1 MISVFFCV
9 HLRENFGRSKEFI
22 KTIEILGLLSVLCF
36 ELGYYKIIKTTM
48 KRVLIINGNP
58 NTTSF
63 CREIANSYKIS
74 SEEKG
79 NPVKILHVGDLDFAL
94 NLKHGFEDK
103 TELENDLL
111 LAQNY
116 ISWAEHIVIIHPV
129 WWGSVPA
136 VLKGFFDRVL
146 LPGFAFKYHENDPMW
161 DKLLK
166 GKTGHLIYTSD
177 TPTFIYKWIF
187 GAPSENMVKKRVMK
201 FCGISP
207 VKVTRFGSMRKKT
220 SDQRNKI
227 LEKIKNIA

>member
-1 MISVFFCV
+1 MISVFFYV

-22 KTIEILGLLSVLCF
+22 KAIETLGLLSVLCS
-36 ELGYYKIIKTTM
+36 ELGYYKIIKTIM
-48 KRVLIINGNP
+48 KKVLIINGNP
-58 NTTSF
+58 NPTSF
-63 CREIANSYKIS
+63 CKAIAEQYQIS
-74 SEEKG
+74 SAEKG
-79 NPVKILHVGDLDFAL
+79 NSVKILHVGELKFEL
-94 NLKHGFEDK
+94 NLKHGFEYQS
-103 TELENDLL
+103 EFENDLL
-111 LAQNY
+111 LSQNY

-166 GKTGHLIYTSD
+166 EKTGHLIYTSD
-177 TPTFIYKWIF
+177 TPSFIYKWIF

-207 VKVTRFGSMRKKT
+207 VKVTHFGSMRKK
-220 SDQRNKI
+220 SASQREKI
-227 LEKIKNIA
+227 LKQIKNIA